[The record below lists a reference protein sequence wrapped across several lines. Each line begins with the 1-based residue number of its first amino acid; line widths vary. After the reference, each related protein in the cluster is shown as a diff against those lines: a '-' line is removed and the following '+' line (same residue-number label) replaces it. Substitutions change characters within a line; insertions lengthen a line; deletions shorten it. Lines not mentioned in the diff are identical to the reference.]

1 MARRNILGV
10 MGATLFLVQHLNGAK
25 HNLQTLTV
33 THLYQ
38 PILPSTKLRFKTIVS
53 SNPQIHLLTSCA
65 MSLSFP

>member
-38 PILPSTKLRFKTIVS
+38 PILPSTKMRFKPLYHQT
-53 SNPQIHLLTSCA
+53 PKLTYSQA
-65 MSLSFP
+65 VL